1 MLTAPHDGK
10 KGDKEMSQKKVQKYC
25 GRAVTWNPVASQL
38 RYSAEKR
45 TALDGKVWWCIFDHK
60 ERKYIAGSKYRM
72 MAECRMMIGRKVR
85 AGELPTDKSDFFED
99 PQGFKTGKHTYI
111 VDVNWTVSRPY
122 SVEAKS
128 AEEAQKIIQERV
140 DKGGICV
147 WTDGFET
154 EDDCEVKTSGE
165 EKNDGSICFY
175 E

>member
-1 MLTAPHDGK
+1 
-10 KGDKEMSQKKVQKYC
+10 MSKKKVQKYC
-25 GRAVTWNPVASQL
+25 GRAVTWKPVASQL

-60 ERKYIAGSKYRM
+60 EGKYIAGSKYKM

-99 PQGFKTGKHTYI
+99 PDGFKKGKHKFM
-111 VDVNWTVSRPY
+111 VDVHWDVARTYV
-122 SVEAKS
+122 VEAES
-128 AEEAQKIIQERV
+128 ADEAQKIMQAQV
-140 DKGGICV
+140 DAGEICV

-154 EDDCEVKTSGE
+154 TDDCEVKTTGE
-165 EKNDGSICFY
+165 EKNDGSLEFY

>member
-10 KGDKEMSQKKVQKYC
+10 TGDKDMDKKKAQKYC
-25 GRAVTWNPVASQL
+25 GRAVTWRPVASQL

-60 ERKYIAGSKYRM
+60 ERKYLEGYRYKM

-85 AGELPTDKSDFFED
+85 AGELRTDKSDFYED
-99 PQGFKTGKHTYI
+99 SNEFKKGKHIFI
-111 VDVNWTVSRPY
+111 VDVDWTVSRPY
-122 SVEAKS
+122 SVKAES
-128 AEEAQKIIQERV
+128 AEEAQKIIQDRV
-140 DKGGICV
+140 DKGEICV

-165 EKNDGSICFY
+165 EKNDGSIVFY